1 MSATED
7 DTELRDLLIQNLE
20 NSGVLNKLKA
30 EMRAAV
36 FLAMDEQDKVEN
48 KTPLVNEN
56 LKKCLNT
63 KDGRLVASLIIDFLQ
78 VFHLDFTLA
87 VFQPEINSLNGL
99 DSREQVS
106 CELDI
111 TETDMNRNTPLLLEL
126 VKRGRHKEKA
136 SIFSEGD
143 KATNIPKELSPRQI
157 ADARKKFDSYDKA
170 RTGGIRKE
178 DLKVVFGD
186 VFPNFNKNMLEKFV
200 TDEHRAGDKA
210 SSKSVDFQEFL
221 GLYKRFFSQ
230 CRSVVTHDTSDV
242 IHNPSQFIEKKS
254 TSPASKIPR
263 FKGHRH
269 SAQAEKADAK
279 GVEVSHSHSDTSLL
293 FGSLKGKGQGH
304 VTSRHSEAS
313 GDNDNC
319 PTASPKKGLDLEVEE
334 DLDEDDSF
342 FDDPLPKPQKTYGC
356 SSLPLAKS
364 NSGASL
370 SEKRNGQKDFVRS
383 LREESL
389 SGRSFNPMR
398 RGTSLNDLSA
408 LGSDTEGDGDELF
421 SDYDNKRSC
430 LEHRR
435 AADSDPA
442 PQRSAAGGGFHSGET
457 HHRDLSGS
465 KNGTSSNPR
474 DKGFKDLKIINDKT
488 GSSVQDDDYGDDF
501 NSHRS
506 DISKS
511 EVSIGEEIE
520 EVSIEGPDNSDKFD
534 EITQDLSV
542 SQLSQSQGADY
553 MEEVA

>member
-1 MSATED
+1 MSATDD

-106 CELDI
+106 CELGI

-126 VKRGRHKEKA
+126 VKRGRHREKN
-136 SIFSEGD
+136 SIFSEGH
-143 KATNIPKELSPRQI
+143 KATNIPKELTPRQI

-170 RTGGIRKE
+170 STGGIRKE

-210 SSKSVDFQEFL
+210 SSKSIDFQEFL

-230 CRSVVTHDTSDV
+230 CRSVVTHDTSD
-242 IHNPSQFIEKKS
+242 IIYNPSRFIEEKIN
-254 TSPASKIPR
+254 TSPASKDEEIPR
-263 FKGHRH
+263 FKGHKH
-269 SAQAEKADAK
+269 SAQAEKANAK
-279 GVEVSHSHSDTSLL
+279 GVEVSHSHSDTSLR
-293 FGSLKGKGQGH
+293 FGSLQGKGQGH
-304 VTSRHSEAS
+304 VTSMHSEAS
-313 GDNDNC
+313 GDNDNG
-319 PTASPKKGLDLEVEE
+319 PTVSLKKGLDLEVEE
-334 DLDEDDSF
+334 DADEDDSF
-342 FDDPLPKPQKTYGC
+342 FDDPLPKQQKIYGC
-356 SSLPLAKS
+356 SLPPAKS
-364 NSGASL
+364 HSGASL
-370 SEKRNGQKDFVRS
+370 SEKRNSQK
-383 LREESL
+383 E
-389 SGRSFNPMR
+389 
-398 RGTSLNDLSA
+398 
-408 LGSDTEGDGDELF
+408 
-421 SDYDNKRSC
+421 
-430 LEHRR
+430 R

-442 PQRSAAGGGFHSGET
+442 PQRSAAGGGFHSGEA

-465 KNGTSSNPR
+465 RNGTSNK
-474 DKGFKDLKIINDKT
+474 DKGFKDLKMMNDKT
-488 GSSVQDDDYGDDF
+488 GSSAQDDDYDDDF

>member
-254 TSPASKIPR
+254 TSPASKDEEIPR

-342 FDDPLPKPQKTYGC
+342 FDDPLPKPQKTYGW
-356 SSLPLAKS
+356 
-364 NSGASL
+364 
-370 SEKRNGQKDFVRS
+370 
-383 LREESL
+383 
-389 SGRSFNPMR
+389 
-398 RGTSLNDLSA
+398 
-408 LGSDTEGDGDELF
+408 
-421 SDYDNKRSC
+421 
-430 LEHRR
+430 R

>member
-157 ADARKKFDSYDKA
+157 ADARKKFDCYDKA

-186 VFPNFNKNMLEKFV
+186 VFPNFNKNMLEKFI

-210 SSKSVDFQEFL
+210 SSKSTDFQEFL

-242 IHNPSQFIEKKS
+242 IHNPSQVIEEKIS

-263 FKGHRH
+263 FKGHKH

-279 GVEVSHSHSDTSLL
+279 GVEVSHSDTSLR

-313 GDNDNC
+313 GDNDNG
-319 PTASPKKGLDLEVEE
+319 PTASLKKGLDLEVEE
-334 DLDEDDSF
+334 DADEDDSF

-356 SSLPLAKS
+356 
-364 NSGASL
+364 
-370 SEKRNGQKDFVRS
+370 
-383 LREESL
+383 
-389 SGRSFNPMR
+389 
-398 RGTSLNDLSA
+398 LSA

-421 SDYDNKRSC
+421 SDYDNKLSC

-442 PQRSAAGGGFHSGET
+442 PQRSAAGGGFHSGEA

-465 KNGTSSNPR
+465 KNGTSNSR
-474 DKGFKDLKIINDKT
+474 DKGFKDLKMINDKT
-488 GSSVQDDDYGDDF
+488 GSSVQDDDYDDDF

-534 EITQDLSV
+534 EITQDLSI

>member
-30 EMRAAV
+30 QMRAAV

-157 ADARKKFDSYDKA
+157 ADARKKFDCYDKA

-200 TDEHRAGDKA
+200 TDEHRVGDKA
-210 SSKSVDFQEFL
+210 SSKSIDFQEFL

-242 IHNPSQFIEKKS
+242 IHNPSQLIEEKKS
-254 TSPASKIPR
+254 TTPAS
-263 FKGHRH
+263 
-269 SAQAEKADAK
+269 K
-279 GVEVSHSHSDTSLL
+279 GVEVSHSHSDTSLR

-313 GDNDNC
+313 GDNDNG
-319 PTASPKKGLDLEVEE
+319 PTASLKKGLDLEVEE

-342 FDDPLPKPQKTYGC
+342 FDDPLPKPQKTYGW
-356 SSLPLAKS
+356 
-364 NSGASL
+364 
-370 SEKRNGQKDFVRS
+370 
-383 LREESL
+383 
-389 SGRSFNPMR
+389 
-398 RGTSLNDLSA
+398 
-408 LGSDTEGDGDELF
+408 
-421 SDYDNKRSC
+421 
-430 LEHRR
+430 R

-442 PQRSAAGGGFHSGET
+442 PQRSAAGGGFHSGEA

-474 DKGFKDLKIINDKT
+474 DEGFKDLKMINDKT

>member
-157 ADARKKFDSYDKA
+157 ADARKKFDCYDKA

-254 TSPASKIPR
+254 TSPASK
-263 FKGHRH
+263 
-269 SAQAEKADAK
+269 
-279 GVEVSHSHSDTSLL
+279 GVEVSHSDTSLR

-313 GDNDNC
+313 GDNENS
-319 PTASPKKGLDLEVEE
+319 PTASLKKGLDLEVEE

-342 FDDPLPKPQKTYGC
+342 FDDPLPKPQKTYGW
-356 SSLPLAKS
+356 
-364 NSGASL
+364 
-370 SEKRNGQKDFVRS
+370 
-383 LREESL
+383 
-389 SGRSFNPMR
+389 
-398 RGTSLNDLSA
+398 
-408 LGSDTEGDGDELF
+408 
-421 SDYDNKRSC
+421 
-430 LEHRR
+430 R

-442 PQRSAAGGGFHSGET
+442 PQRSAAGGGFHSGEA
-457 HHRDLSGS
+457 HHRDLSAS
-465 KNGTSSNPR
+465 KN
-474 DKGFKDLKIINDKT
+474 
-488 GSSVQDDDYGDDF
+488 DDDYGDDF

>member
-56 LKKCLNT
+56 LKKCLDT

-157 ADARKKFDSYDKA
+157 AGARKKFDVYDKA
-170 RTGGIRKE
+170 RTGGILKE

-200 TDEHRAGDKA
+200 TDEHRVGDKA
-210 SSKSVDFQEFL
+210 SGKSIDFQEFL

-230 CRSVVTHDTSDV
+230 CRSVVTHDTCDV
-242 IHNPSQFIEKKS
+242 IHNPSQFIEEKKS
-254 TSPASKIPR
+254 TSPPS
-263 FKGHRH
+263 
-269 SAQAEKADAK
+269 K
-279 GVEVSHSHSDTSLL
+279 GVEVSHSHSDTSLR
-293 FGSLKGKGQGH
+293 FGSLKGKGPGH
-304 VTSRHSEAS
+304 VTPRHSEVS
-313 GDNDNC
+313 GDNDNG
-319 PTASPKKGLDLEVEE
+319 PTASLKKGLDLEVEE

-356 SSLPLAKS
+356 SLPLAKS

-370 SEKRNGQKDFVRS
+370 SEKRNGQK
-383 LREESL
+383 
-389 SGRSFNPMR
+389 
-398 RGTSLNDLSA
+398 DLSA

-435 AADSDPA
+435 AADSDP
-442 PQRSAAGGGFHSGET
+442 PPKRSAAGGGFHSGEA

-465 KNGTSSNPR
+465 KN
-474 DKGFKDLKIINDKT
+474 
-488 GSSVQDDDYGDDF
+488 DDDYGDDF
-501 NSHRS
+501 NSSHRS

>member
-157 ADARKKFDSYDKA
+157 ADARKKFDCYDKA

-254 TSPASKIPR
+254 TSPASKD
-263 FKGHRH
+263 
-269 SAQAEKADAK
+269 EE
-279 GVEVSHSHSDTSLL
+279 GVEVSHSDTSLR

-313 GDNDNC
+313 GDNDNS
-319 PTASPKKGLDLEVEE
+319 PTASLKKGLDLEVEE

-342 FDDPLPKPQKTYGC
+342 FDDPLPKPQKTYGW
-356 SSLPLAKS
+356 
-364 NSGASL
+364 
-370 SEKRNGQKDFVRS
+370 
-383 LREESL
+383 
-389 SGRSFNPMR
+389 
-398 RGTSLNDLSA
+398 
-408 LGSDTEGDGDELF
+408 
-421 SDYDNKRSC
+421 
-430 LEHRR
+430 R

-442 PQRSAAGGGFHSGET
+442 PQRSAAGGGFHSGEA
-457 HHRDLSGS
+457 HHRDLSAS

>member
-30 EMRAAV
+30 QMRAAV

-56 LKKCLNT
+56 LKKCLDT

-136 SIFSEGD
+136 SIFSE
-143 KATNIPKELSPRQI
+143 ELSPRQI
-157 ADARKKFDSYDKA
+157 ADARKKFDVYDKA
-170 RTGGIRKE
+170 RTGGILKE

-200 TDEHRAGDKA
+200 TDEHRVGDKA
-210 SSKSVDFQEFL
+210 SGKSIDFQEFL

-230 CRSVVTHDTSDV
+230 CRSVVTHDTCDV
-242 IHNPSQFIEKKS
+242 FHNPSQFIEEKKS
-254 TSPASKIPR
+254 TSPPSKIPR

-269 SAQAEKADAK
+269 SAQAEKADIK
-279 GVEVSHSHSDTSLL
+279 GVEVSHSHSDTSLR
-293 FGSLKGKGQGH
+293 FGSLKGKGPGH
-304 VTSRHSEAS
+304 VTPRHSEVS
-313 GDNDNC
+313 GDNDNG
-319 PTASPKKGLDLEVEE
+319 PTASLKKGLDLEVEE

-356 SSLPLAKS
+356 
-364 NSGASL
+364 
-370 SEKRNGQKDFVRS
+370 FVRS
-383 LREESL
+383 LREEGL

-435 AADSDPA
+435 AADSDPP
-442 PQRSAAGGGFHSGET
+442 PQRSAAGGGFHSGEA

-465 KNGTSSNPR
+465 KN
-474 DKGFKDLKIINDKT
+474 
-488 GSSVQDDDYGDDF
+488 DDDYGDDF
-501 NSHRS
+501 NSSHRS

>member
-56 LKKCLNT
+56 LKKCLDT

-157 ADARKKFDSYDKA
+157 ADARKKFDVYDKA
-170 RTGGIRKE
+170 RTGGILKE

-200 TDEHRAGDKA
+200 TDEHRVGDKA
-210 SSKSVDFQEFL
+210 SSKSIDFQEFL

-230 CRSVVTHDTSDV
+230 CRSVVTHDTCDV
-242 IHNPSQFIEKKS
+242 IHNPSQFIEEKKS
-254 TSPASKIPR
+254 TSPPS
-263 FKGHRH
+263 
-269 SAQAEKADAK
+269 K
-279 GVEVSHSHSDTSLL
+279 GVEVSHSHSDTSLR
-293 FGSLKGKGQGH
+293 FGSLKGKGPGH
-304 VTSRHSEAS
+304 VTPRHSEVS
-313 GDNDNC
+313 GDNANG
-319 PTASPKKGLDLEVEE
+319 PTASLKKGLDLEVEE

-342 FDDPLPKPQKTYGC
+342 FDDPLPKPQKTYGW
-356 SSLPLAKS
+356 
-364 NSGASL
+364 
-370 SEKRNGQKDFVRS
+370 
-383 LREESL
+383 
-389 SGRSFNPMR
+389 
-398 RGTSLNDLSA
+398 
-408 LGSDTEGDGDELF
+408 
-421 SDYDNKRSC
+421 
-430 LEHRR
+430 R
-435 AADSDPA
+435 AADSDPP
-442 PQRSAAGGGFHSGET
+442 PQRSGAGGGFHSGEA

-474 DKGFKDLKIINDKT
+474 DKGFKDMKIINYKT

>member
-157 ADARKKFDSYDKA
+157 ADARKKFDCYDKA

-254 TSPASKIPR
+254 TSPASK
-263 FKGHRH
+263 
-269 SAQAEKADAK
+269 
-279 GVEVSHSHSDTSLL
+279 GVEVSHSDTSLR

-313 GDNDNC
+313 GDNDNS
-319 PTASPKKGLDLEVEE
+319 PTASLKKGLDLEVEE

-342 FDDPLPKPQKTYGC
+342 FDDPLPKPQKTYGW
-356 SSLPLAKS
+356 
-364 NSGASL
+364 
-370 SEKRNGQKDFVRS
+370 
-383 LREESL
+383 
-389 SGRSFNPMR
+389 
-398 RGTSLNDLSA
+398 
-408 LGSDTEGDGDELF
+408 
-421 SDYDNKRSC
+421 
-430 LEHRR
+430 R

-442 PQRSAAGGGFHSGET
+442 PQRSAAGGGFHSGEA
-457 HHRDLSGS
+457 HHRDLSAS

>member
-157 ADARKKFDSYDKA
+157 ADARKKFDCYDKA

-254 TSPASKIPR
+254 TSPASKDEEIPR

-279 GVEVSHSHSDTSLL
+279 GVEVSHSDTSLR

-313 GDNDNC
+313 GDNENS
-319 PTASPKKGLDLEVEE
+319 PTASLKKGLDLEVEE

-342 FDDPLPKPQKTYGC
+342 FDDPLPKPQKTYGW
-356 SSLPLAKS
+356 
-364 NSGASL
+364 
-370 SEKRNGQKDFVRS
+370 
-383 LREESL
+383 
-389 SGRSFNPMR
+389 
-398 RGTSLNDLSA
+398 
-408 LGSDTEGDGDELF
+408 
-421 SDYDNKRSC
+421 
-430 LEHRR
+430 R

-442 PQRSAAGGGFHSGET
+442 PQRSAAGGGFHSGEA
-457 HHRDLSGS
+457 HHRDLSAS

>member
-254 TSPASKIPR
+254 TSPASKDEEIPR

-342 FDDPLPKPQKTYGC
+342 FDDPLPKPQKTYGW
-356 SSLPLAKS
+356 
-364 NSGASL
+364 
-370 SEKRNGQKDFVRS
+370 
-383 LREESL
+383 
-389 SGRSFNPMR
+389 
-398 RGTSLNDLSA
+398 
-408 LGSDTEGDGDELF
+408 
-421 SDYDNKRSC
+421 
-430 LEHRR
+430 R

-465 KNGTSSNPR
+465 KN
-474 DKGFKDLKIINDKT
+474 
-488 GSSVQDDDYGDDF
+488 DDDYGDDF

>member
-7 DTELRDLLIQNLE
+7 DTELRDLLIQTLE
-20 NSGVLNKLKA
+20 NNGVLNKLKA

-63 KDGRLVASLIIDFLQ
+63 QDGRLVTSLIIDFLQ

-106 CELDI
+106 RELGI
-111 TETDMNRNTPLLLEL
+111 TEADMNRNTPLLLEL
-126 VKRGRHKEKA
+126 VKRGRHREKT
-136 SIFSEGD
+136 SIFSE
-143 KATNIPKELSPRQI
+143 ELSPRQL
-157 ADARKKFDSYDKA
+157 ADTQKKFDNYDKD
-170 RTGGIRKE
+170 RTGGICKE
-178 DLKVVFGD
+178 DLKALFGD
-186 VFPNFNKNMLEKFV
+186 VFPNFNKNMLERFV
-200 TDEHRAGDKA
+200 TDELRAGDKA
-210 SSKSVDFQEFL
+210 SSKSSDFQEFL
-221 GLYKRFFSQ
+221 GLYKRFFNQ
-230 CRSVVTHDTSDV
+230 CQSVITHDTSDV
-242 IHNPSQFIEKKS
+242 IHNPSQFVEEKMS
-254 TSPASKIPR
+254 PSPASKDEEIPR
-263 FKGHRH
+263 FKGHKH
-269 SAQAEKADAK
+269 SAQEEEKADTK
-279 GVEVSHSHSDTSLL
+279 GEEISHSDTSLN

-304 VTSRHSEAS
+304 VMSRYSEAS
-313 GDNDNC
+313 GDNGNA
-319 PTASPKKGLDLEVEE
+319 PVASLKKGLQVEE
-334 DLDEDDSF
+334 EADEGDSF

-356 SSLPLAKS
+356 SVPLTKS

-370 SEKRNGQKDFVRS
+370 SDKRNSQK
-383 LREESL
+383 
-389 SGRSFNPMR
+389 
-398 RGTSLNDLSA
+398 DLSA
-408 LGSDTEGDGDELF
+408 LGSDTKGDGDQLF
-421 SDYDNKRSC
+421 SDYDNKLSC
-430 LEHRR
+430 SGNRR
-435 AADSDPA
+435 AADLGRGAGSSSLA
-442 PQRSAAGGGFHSGET
+442 SQRSVAGGGSHSGEA

-465 KNGTSSNPR
+465 RNGTSNSK
-474 DKGFKDLKIINDKT
+474 DKGFKDFKTMNNKT
-488 GSSVQDDDYGDDF
+488 GSSVQDDDVDYDDDF

-542 SQLSQSQGADY
+542 SQLSQTQGADY

>member
-356 SSLPLAKS
+356 
-364 NSGASL
+364 
-370 SEKRNGQKDFVRS
+370 
-383 LREESL
+383 
-389 SGRSFNPMR
+389 
-398 RGTSLNDLSA
+398 LSA

>member
-157 ADARKKFDSYDKA
+157 ADARKKFDCYDKA

-279 GVEVSHSHSDTSLL
+279 GVEVSHSDTSLR

-313 GDNDNC
+313 GDNDNS
-319 PTASPKKGLDLEVEE
+319 PTASLKKGLDLEVEE

-342 FDDPLPKPQKTYGC
+342 FDDPLPKPQKTYGW
-356 SSLPLAKS
+356 
-364 NSGASL
+364 
-370 SEKRNGQKDFVRS
+370 
-383 LREESL
+383 
-389 SGRSFNPMR
+389 
-398 RGTSLNDLSA
+398 
-408 LGSDTEGDGDELF
+408 
-421 SDYDNKRSC
+421 
-430 LEHRR
+430 R

-442 PQRSAAGGGFHSGET
+442 PQRSAAGGGFHSGEA
-457 HHRDLSGS
+457 HHRDLSAS
-465 KNGTSSNPR
+465 KN
-474 DKGFKDLKIINDKT
+474 
-488 GSSVQDDDYGDDF
+488 DDDYGDDF

>member
-30 EMRAAV
+30 QMRAAV

-56 LKKCLNT
+56 LKKCLDT

-136 SIFSEGD
+136 SVFSEGD

-157 ADARKKFDSYDKA
+157 ADARKKFDFYDKA
-170 RTGGIRKE
+170 RTGGILKE

-200 TDEHRAGDKA
+200 TDEHRVGDKA
-210 SSKSVDFQEFL
+210 SSKSIDFQEFL
-221 GLYKRFFSQ
+221 GLYKCFFSQ
-230 CRSVVTHDTSDV
+230 CRSVVTHDTCDV
-242 IHNPSQFIEKKS
+242 IHNPSQFIEEKKS
-254 TSPASKIPR
+254 TSPPSKIPR

-269 SAQAEKADAK
+269 SAQAEKADTK
-279 GVEVSHSHSDTSLL
+279 GVEVSHSDTSLR
-293 FGSLKGKGQGH
+293 FGSLKGKGLGH
-304 VTSRHSEAS
+304 VTPRHSEVS
-313 GDNDNC
+313 GDNDNG
-319 PTASPKKGLDLEVEE
+319 PTASLKKGLDLEVEE

-356 SSLPLAKS
+356 
-364 NSGASL
+364 
-370 SEKRNGQKDFVRS
+370 
-383 LREESL
+383 
-389 SGRSFNPMR
+389 
-398 RGTSLNDLSA
+398 LSA
-408 LGSDTEGDGDELF
+408 LSSDTEGDGDELF

-435 AADSDPA
+435 AADSDPP
-442 PQRSAAGGGFHSGET
+442 PQRSAAGGGFHSGEA

-465 KNGTSSNPR
+465 KN
-474 DKGFKDLKIINDKT
+474 
-488 GSSVQDDDYGDDF
+488 DDDYGDDF

>member
-1 MSATED
+1 MSATDD

-106 CELDI
+106 CELGI

-126 VKRGRHKEKA
+126 VKRGRHREKN
-136 SIFSEGD
+136 SIFSEGH
-143 KATNIPKELSPRQI
+143 KATNIPKELTPRQI

-170 RTGGIRKE
+170 STGGIRKE

-210 SSKSVDFQEFL
+210 SSKSIDFQEFL

-230 CRSVVTHDTSDV
+230 CRSVVTHDTSD
-242 IHNPSQFIEKKS
+242 IIYNPSRFIEEKIN

-263 FKGHRH
+263 FKGHKH
-269 SAQAEKADAK
+269 SAQAEKANAK
-279 GVEVSHSHSDTSLL
+279 GVEVSHSHSDTSLR
-293 FGSLKGKGQGH
+293 FGSLQGKGQGH
-304 VTSRHSEAS
+304 VTSMHSEAS
-313 GDNDNC
+313 GDNDNG
-319 PTASPKKGLDLEVEE
+319 PTVSLKKGLDLEVEE
-334 DLDEDDSF
+334 DADEDDSF
-342 FDDPLPKPQKTYGC
+342 FDDPLPKQQKIYGC
-356 SSLPLAKS
+356 SSLPPAKS
-364 NSGASL
+364 HSGASL
-370 SEKRNGQKDFVRS
+370 SEKRNSQKDFVRS

-421 SDYDNKRSC
+421 SDYGNKLSC

-442 PQRSAAGGGFHSGET
+442 PQRSAAGGGFHSGEA

-465 KNGTSSNPR
+465 RNGTSNK
-474 DKGFKDLKIINDKT
+474 DKGFKDLKMMNDKT
-488 GSSVQDDDYGDDF
+488 GSSAQDDDYDDDF

>member
-157 ADARKKFDSYDKA
+157 ADARKKFDCYDKA

-254 TSPASKIPR
+254 TSPASKDEEIPR

-279 GVEVSHSHSDTSLL
+279 GVEVSHSDTSLR

-313 GDNDNC
+313 GDNENS
-319 PTASPKKGLDLEVEE
+319 PTASLKKGLDLEVEE

-342 FDDPLPKPQKTYGC
+342 FDDPLPKPQKTYGW
-356 SSLPLAKS
+356 
-364 NSGASL
+364 
-370 SEKRNGQKDFVRS
+370 
-383 LREESL
+383 
-389 SGRSFNPMR
+389 
-398 RGTSLNDLSA
+398 
-408 LGSDTEGDGDELF
+408 
-421 SDYDNKRSC
+421 
-430 LEHRR
+430 R

-442 PQRSAAGGGFHSGET
+442 PQRSAAGGGFHSGEA
-457 HHRDLSGS
+457 HHRDLSAS
-465 KNGTSSNPR
+465 KN
-474 DKGFKDLKIINDKT
+474 
-488 GSSVQDDDYGDDF
+488 DDDYGDDF